1 MTEGVYLKL
10 DGIITRVEKIEK
22 EVMENEKD
30 RIRKEVLD
38 FSNSCRNGIKHT
50 EDEFKHIVTL
60 DQKYQKLLK
69 ATGDENGVYELE
81 YEYIKKLYAKRLEK
95 NDFLTSYGGH
105 DPEEEVN
112 ADG

>member
-1 MTEGVYLKL
+1 MLTGKTTLHH
-10 DGIITRVEKIEK
+10 G
-22 EVMENEKD
+22 NEKG
-30 RIRKEVLD
+30 EE
-38 FSNSCRNGIKHT
+38 RN
-50 EDEFKHIVTL
+50 DEKNR
-60 DQKYQKLLK
+60 
-69 ATGDENGVYELE
+69 TGDENGVYELE

>member
-1 MTEGVYLKL
+1 MNIEQALENILEWAGNHIILLVFLFTFVIQITPIKWNPWTSFASWFGKKMTEGACLKL
-10 DGIITRVEKIEK
+10 DGIIARVEKIEK

-60 DQKYQKLLK
+60 DQKY
-69 ATGDENGVYELE
+69 
-81 YEYIKKLYAKRLEK
+81 
-95 NDFLTSYGGH
+95 
-105 DPEEEVN
+105 
-112 ADG
+112 